1 MILLKLAY
9 KDFQSVSRKPGR
21 RAEPAGKDNLGD
33 RPFQRVQDGDR
44 IVPVKVKGAEL

>member
-9 KDFQSVSRKPGR
+9 KDLQSMSRKPCG

-33 RPFQRVQDGDR
+33 RPSQRVQDGDR
-44 IVPVKVKGAEL
+44 IVPVKEQAAEL